1 MKFKCK
7 ATNLIYNFEFDV
19 DILSMQKHPDYEEVP
34 SNESVPDNE
43 EVPDNKEEIQEE
55 TKPVKTPKKA
65 KVTPDE
71 SSING

>member
-19 DILSMQKHPDYEEVP
+19 DILSMQKHPDYEEV
-34 SNESVPDNE
+34 S
-43 EVPDNKEEIQEE
+43 DNKEEEEEVKEE

-71 SSING
+71 SSINGSESNS